1 MKHVINLVRLLF
13 LGVFILLLVSGKNM
27 LWFGIFGLSLLL
39 ALGLGRI
46 YCSYACPMNTLM
58 NPTDWLAKKLNI
70 KTNKTPKWLGSG
82 KLGWVFLIA
91 SIGLM
96 IFSQRVLQKNIPI
109 LLIWIVVSILVTIRY
124 KPAVFHNL
132 ICPFGVLQRTFGR
145 FAYVSERV
153 DKDNCIG
160 CKKCE
165 PVCPSTSIVVDE
177 LDKKA
182 EIETSLCFQCT
193 NCVQVCPT
201 DCISYTKNKY
211 SVQTKGPQKE
221 KQINS

>member
-13 LGVFILLLVSGKNM
+13 LGVFIFLLINGKNM

-39 ALGLGRI
+39 ALGLGRL
-46 YCSYACPMNTLM
+46 YCGYACPMNTLM
-58 NPTDWLAKKLNI
+58 IPTDWLAKKLNI
-70 KTNKTPKWLGSG
+70 KTDKTPKWLSSG
-82 KLGWVFLIA
+82 KLGWIFLIV
-91 SIGLM
+91 SIALM
-96 IFSQRVLQKNIPI
+96 IFSQKVLQKNIPL

-132 ICPFGVLQRTFGR
+132 ICPFGVLQKTFGK
-145 FAYVSERV
+145 FAYFSERV

-165 PVCPSTSIVVDE
+165 QVCPSIAILVDE
-177 LDKKA
+177 SDKKA

-193 NCVQVCPT
+193 NCVQVCPM
-201 DCISYTKNKY
+201 DCISYTKDSY
-211 SVQTKGPQKE
+211 SVENESAQNE
-221 KQINS
+221 ENINS